1 MSLIEAFN
9 QPFKF
14 MELTREPNGL
24 GGFEEVY
31 KEGAEFQGAL
41 VMDTTT
47 QARIAEKQGVT
58 SLYTLTVPLEVPLKY
73 GDIFKSSE
81 TGDTYRIT
89 SRAGE
94 KKTPS
99 VASFQFQNFTVEL
112 YSL

>member
-9 QPFKF
+9 QQFKF
-14 MELTREPNGL
+14 LEYSREPNGL
-24 GGFEEVY
+24 GGFEETY
-31 KEGAEFQGAL
+31 KEGATFNGAL

-58 SLYTLTVPLEVPLKY
+58 SLYTLTVPLDVPLKY
-73 GDIFKSSE
+73 GDLFRSVE

-89 SRAGE
+89 SRPGE

-99 VASFQFQNFTVEL
+99 VASFQFQNFTAEL

>member
-1 MSLIEAFN
+1 MSLIDAFN

-14 MELTREPNGL
+14 MELTREPNGI
-24 GGFEEVY
+24 GGFEETY
-31 KEGAEFQGAL
+31 KEGAQFKAAL

-58 SLYTLTVPLEVPLKY
+58 SLYTLTVPLDVPLKY
-73 GDIFKSSE
+73 GDIFKSVE

-89 SRAGE
+89 SRSGE

-99 VASFQFQNFTVEL
+99 VASFQFQNFSAEL
-112 YSL
+112 HSL

>member
-1 MSLIEAFN
+1 MSLIEAFY

-14 MELTREPNGL
+14 MELTRKPNGL
-24 GGFEEVY
+24 GGFEELY
-31 KEGAEFQGAL
+31 KEGAEFNGAL

-58 SLYTLTVPLEVPLKY
+58 SLYTLTVPLDVPLRY
-73 GDIFKSSE
+73 GDLFRSVE

-89 SRAGE
+89 SRTGE

-99 VASFQFQNFTVEL
+99 VASFQFQNFSAEL